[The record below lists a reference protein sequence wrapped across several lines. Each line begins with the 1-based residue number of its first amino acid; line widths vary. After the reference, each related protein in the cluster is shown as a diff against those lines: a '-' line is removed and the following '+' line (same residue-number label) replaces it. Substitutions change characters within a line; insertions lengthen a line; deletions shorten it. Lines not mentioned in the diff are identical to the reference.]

1 MADADVI
8 KIAQSLGVSVKS
20 LYMLSNNP
28 MRLREKR
35 RKPRYEN
42 YRRVVIHRGRGRK
55 NRVLSV
61 PNEFL
66 RRVQRGIL
74 KKYLYNLEPSEYAT
88 AYLPGFSVRANAL
101 PHTGKEFI
109 VKTDIL
115 HFFDSIDEELVWRTV
130 RELGFSIPA
139 TTLLTDLCVYRD
151 RLPQGAPTS
160 PHLANLVMRRFDE
173 KIGAWCKERG
183 ITYTRYCDDMT
194 FSGQKDALC
203 GVGLIGEVRKEL
215 HRIGLQLNDEKTA
228 FIPASQQQ
236 RVTGAVVNKKTRLSR
251 DARRELRQAV
261 YYCEKFGVKEH
272 LAHRNDPSAPEEY
285 LRSLLGK
292 ISFALQL
299 DPTDGEMREMFR
311 KIKKLTDGS
320 K

>member
-1 MADADVI
+1 
-8 KIAQSLGVSVKS
+8 
-20 LYMLSNNP
+20 
-28 MRLREKR
+28 MRLKKKR
-35 RKPRYEN
+35 KKPRYQN
-42 YRRVVIHRGRGRK
+42 YRTVVIHRGRGRK

-61 PNEFL
+61 PNELL
-66 RRVQRGIL
+66 RRVQRRVL
-74 KKYLYNLEPSEYAT
+74 ETYLYTLKPSEYAT
-88 AYLPGFSVRANAL
+88 AYLPGFSVRMNAQ
-101 PHTGKEFI
+101 PHTGREFI

-115 HFFDSIDEELVWRTV
+115 HFFDSIDEDLVWRTV

-139 TTLLTDLCVYRD
+139 TTLLTNLCVYRG

-173 KIGAWCKERG
+173 RLGAWCAERG

-194 FSGQKDALC
+194 FSGERDAVC
-203 GVGLIGEVRKEL
+203 GVGLIGTVRKEL
-215 HRIGLQLNDEKTA
+215 QRMGLQLNDAKTA

-236 RVTGAVVNKKTRLSR
+236 RVTGAVVNEKTRLAR
-251 DARRELRQAV
+251 EARRELRQAV

-272 LAHRNDPSAPEEY
+272 LGRRNDPAVPEEY

-311 KIKKLTDGS
+311 KIKDMLKAQALKT
-320 K
+320 